1 MKISILLLL
10 AIFIPS
16 TSSGS
21 DISAINLSWNTVA
34 FQSEYTLHLHLDE
47 PLEDGDGQVLIKNC
61 ISSDILGL
69 RTSVT
74 FNGVCPSHPEL
85 GSIPLS
91 NILSFEI
98 EAATYGNWED
108 ELGRQ
113 SATLKNEELD
123 DSIYQFPSF
132 EINQTDHYV
141 YVLAGQSNMVGAGLY
156 HPILDKLNPTGNKI
170 PPNVEYYVEG
180 ERTLEF
186 STNSDFGPEI
196 SFINNI
202 ANKHPDKKITI
213 LKHAVGGTNISQWLE
228 QDGLADQL
236 ISDAVTIIGSQMIAI
251 KAILWMQGEA
261 DVILQSKTYKND
273 LKQLIEKF
281 RSISVAGGNARS
293 LPFILGRIHHYIDDD
308 PRLDSALNFV
318 RKDQEEVASEDDF
331 SYMIDTDK
339 FSEEE
344 LNPWHFDGQSQ
355 LSFGQC
361 FYNIVENLTES
372 TDCPL
377 LSLELL

>member
-1 MKISILLLL
+1 M
-10 AIFIPS
+10 
-16 TSSGS
+16 
-21 DISAINLSWNTVA
+21 
-34 FQSEYTLHLHLDE
+34 
-47 PLEDGDGQVLIKNC
+47 
-61 ISSDILGL
+61 
-69 RTSVT
+69 
-74 FNGVCPSHPEL
+74 
-85 GSIPLS
+85 
-91 NILSFEI
+91 
-98 EAATYGNWED
+98 
-108 ELGRQ
+108 
-113 SATLKNEELD
+113 
-123 DSIYQFPSF
+123 
-132 EINQTDHYV
+132 
-141 YVLAGQSNMVGAGLY
+141 
-156 HPILDKLNPTGNKI
+156 
-170 PPNVEYYVEG
+170 
-180 ERTLEF
+180 
-186 STNSDFGPEI
+186 
-196 SFINNI
+196 
-202 ANKHPDKKITI
+202 
-213 LKHAVGGTNISQWLE
+213 
-228 QDGLADQL
+228 
-236 ISDAVTIIGSQMIAI
+236 TIIGSQMIAI